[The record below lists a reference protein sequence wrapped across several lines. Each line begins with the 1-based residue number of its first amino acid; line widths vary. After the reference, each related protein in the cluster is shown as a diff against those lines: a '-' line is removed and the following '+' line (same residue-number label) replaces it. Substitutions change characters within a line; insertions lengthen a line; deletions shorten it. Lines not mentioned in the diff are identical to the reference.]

1 VRPRRYALGGWYFA
15 CDPDLPAAVEPAI
28 WRPELAPETLI
39 LEAAPPDY
47 ATAAP
52 LDPAAIGVVQADRA
66 GSDGRHL
73 IVGDAI
79 GRHRLWVRDDGDQPL
94 AVVVP
99 IDEHGEL
106 RLAVALR
113 LLRRIRGHASAAP
126 PPRLA
131 VTRFQRLRLVLLLN
145 IIDRLA
151 AGDSK
156 REIARTLIY
165 PGMERISAAEWKAS
179 TERRRTQR
187 LCDEAKAMV
196 AAGYRLLLRGK

>member
-1 VRPRRYALGGWYFA
+1 M
-15 CDPDLPAAVEPAI
+15 
-28 WRPELAPETLI
+28 
-39 LEAAPPDY
+39 
-47 ATAAP
+47 
-52 LDPAAIGVVQADRA
+52 QADRE
-66 GSDGRHL
+66 GEGGRHL
-73 IVGDAI
+73 ILSDEA
-79 GRHRLWVRDDGDQPL
+79 GRHRLWVRGDANRPL

-113 LLRRIRGHASAAP
+113 LLRRIRGHAGAEP

-156 REIARTLIY
+156 REIARALIY
-165 PGMERISAAEWKAS
+165 PGMERVSAAEWKAS
-179 TERRRTQR
+179 TERRRTLR